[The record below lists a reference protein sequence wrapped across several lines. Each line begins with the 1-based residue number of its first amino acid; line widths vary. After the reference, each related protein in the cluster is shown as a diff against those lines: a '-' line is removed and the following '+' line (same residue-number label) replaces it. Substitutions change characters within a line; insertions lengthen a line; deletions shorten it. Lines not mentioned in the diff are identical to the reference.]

1 MSGKIE
7 ELKAILETEAAAVF
21 IKWSRFIDHICRACI
36 DCGLKNRDFRKLWK
50 QYQPDT
56 YDEDKA
62 EEMYEQCQQN
72 IETGDAKSVSLQ
84 DIDDIIRKLNEKEA
98 TAVQTVSFARQHIH
112 KNAEYLKLKKYFE
125 ETEGWCKVNHPK
137 TYYGRVLKN
146 KDFKVKYNKD
156 DKITNVKINHN
167 EFGISFEACDNPN
180 AYFKNKNFAT
190 ETTNDKGKT
199 FEKWHNFYDIWEK
212 DPEIKTYDYIVFDP
226 TMRNPNDL
234 NTFSEYCAIGKANN
248 CKFTKLDRVFE
259 HMKSIC
265 GYDQHC
271 YDYLLKF
278 FAHVV
283 QKPHIRTDVA
293 VVMYGKEGVGKNI
306 LLQLLGSVIG
316 QQFYAESSNPKDL
329 FGDFATGMYK
339 RMVFVY
345 DEGDKKDTGGFMNRL
360 KTLVTGKKL
369 RVELKGKD
377 TFEVDTYCRLFFPT
391 NNTQPFPITEG
402 ARRWF
407 YIKASNKFIELPDNQ
422 RHEHFDSLA
431 NHFEERDLIHS
442 FYKYLSA
449 IPLDGF
455 NPNNFP
461 KSEGL
466 KQATQIPLILRCLH
480 AKITS
485 KKEQCGTLFK
495 AKTLLDIVNN
505 YCKENNYSY
514 QGYNPTTLGAELQ
527 RYLDFGCLEK
537 KTRNTGVHYVFC
549 YDGFRDYIKKNNF
562 NLDDFDVV
570 DSDEGSLEDIDAEI
584 KRLETLL
591 QQKREKRLQLCDKLI
606 GFDPE
611 DHDVDPIEYGL
622 LRDAISEPQPAKL
635 EETPK
640 ILPSS
645 PKQFVL
651 SMGFQDDESIKE
663 TNRIV
668 SCILLKNI
676 EKYNAIDETHPCSV
690 ITKQGNKTMI
700 SYDVCLTDQ
709 CQSFVMDKFLEILK
723 MNNYIE
729 KVLPQVSDFYN
740 LFSIEYHH
748 NVEELCPNGVTE
760 KVQQRINDAWLLK
773 NPAQS
778 GKTSKAKQILD
789 NNIDLFVI

>member
-1 MSGKIE
+1 MSGKFE

-21 IKWSRFIDHICRACI
+21 IKWSRFIDHICCACI
-36 DCGLKNRDFRKLWK
+36 NYDLKNRDFRKLWK

-62 EEMYEQCQQN
+62 EEMFEQRQQD
-72 IETGDAKSVSLQ
+72 IAAQDATPVSLQ
-84 DIDDIIRKLNEKEA
+84 DIVDIIRKLNEKEA
-98 TAVQTVSFARQHIH
+98 KAVQTVSFARQHIH
-112 KNAEYLKLKKYFE
+112 KNPEYLKLKKYFE

-167 EFGISFEACDNPN
+167 DFGISFEACDNPN

-199 FEKWHNFYDIWEK
+199 FEKWYNFYDIWEK

-234 NTFSEYCAIGKANN
+234 NTFSEYCAIGKINN
-248 CKFTKLDRVFE
+248 CKLVKLDRVFE

-265 GYDQHC
+265 GYDKAC

-345 DEGDKKDTGGFMNRL
+345 DEGDKKDTSGFMNRL

-407 YIKASNKFIELPDNQ
+407 YIKASNKYIELPDEQ
-422 RHEHFDSLA
+422 RHGHFDSLA
-431 NHFEERDLIHS
+431 NHFEERDLIFS

-449 IPLDGF
+449 IDLESF
-455 NPNNFP
+455 NPCHFP

-466 KQATQIPLILRCLH
+466 KQATQVPLIFRCLH
-480 AKITS
+480 SEILS
-485 KKEQCGTLFK
+485 KKDRVCNSYQASE
-495 AKTLLDIVNN
+495 LLKIVND
-505 YCKENNYSY
+505 YCKNNNYSTH
-514 QGYNPTTLGAELQ
+514 GYNPKSLGDELQ
-527 RYLDFGCLEK
+527 HYLDYGCLEK
-537 KTRNTGVHYVFC
+537 KLKKSGTFYIFNV
-549 YDGFRDYIKKNNF
+549 DGFKAYMKKSNF
-562 NLDDFDVV
+562 NLDDLDVA
-570 DSDEGSLEDIDAEI
+570 EGADNLRSID
-584 KRLETLL
+584 K
-591 QQKREKRLQLCDKLI
+591 LQLEIDQLEKLLKQKKDLFLYVCDNNMGK
-606 GFDPE
+606 
-611 DHDVDPIEYGL
+611 DPIDDGINTSQKLEV
-622 LRDAISEPQPAKL
+622 PQPK
-635 EETPK
+635 P
-640 ILPSS
+640 
-645 PKQFVL
+645 
-651 SMGFQDDESIKE
+651 
-663 TNRIV
+663 
-668 SCILLKNI
+668 
-676 EKYNAIDETHPCSV
+676 
-690 ITKQGNKTMI
+690 
-700 SYDVCLTDQ
+700 
-709 CQSFVMDKFLEILK
+709 
-723 MNNYIE
+723 
-729 KVLPQVSDFYN
+729 
-740 LFSIEYHH
+740 
-748 NVEELCPNGVTE
+748 
-760 KVQQRINDAWLLK
+760 
-773 NPAQS
+773 
-778 GKTSKAKQILD
+778 SKAKQILD
-789 NNIDLFVI
+789 SNIDLFVI